1 MLHTVCNG
9 RGHLY
14 DDSSAPSLHGK
25 NSENGAK
32 EVKIKVF
39 KYPKSRALKRPK
51 QFISA
56 TIVRLYLDIMDL
68 LIAYIIISL
77 FFCNR
82 ELFELLKSFECI
94 CCI

>member
-39 KYPKSRALKRPK
+39 KPFKLILYTVVTTVWYHKSRALKDP
-51 QFISA
+51 
-56 TIVRLYLDIMDL
+56 
-68 LIAYIIISL
+68 
-77 FFCNR
+77 NN
-82 ELFELLKSFECI
+82 LFEQRLLGYIWTLWTFQ
-94 CCI
+94 